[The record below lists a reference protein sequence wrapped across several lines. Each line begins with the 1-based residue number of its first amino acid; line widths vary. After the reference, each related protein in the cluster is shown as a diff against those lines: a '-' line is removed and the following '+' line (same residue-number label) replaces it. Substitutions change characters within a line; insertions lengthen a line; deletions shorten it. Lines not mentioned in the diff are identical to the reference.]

1 MWKDTTILFII
12 TIILFIFI
20 INIQKTVSSSAIITK
35 QDAANKINKSS
46 PFIVGLTYNIDKST
60 TTTTR
65 TMLRQKKHILLKHP
79 INNNKNNN
87 NNNNIAAPPSGICK
101 LDINTGNITLLEK
114 FLDVV
119 YVMETAYS
127 PEDQIY
133 YLLVNGFTLKR
144 FYLTNN
150 TFAKDDI
157 IVDISDC
164 DGGSSCFN
172 EVHFDLK
179 NKRLIATGVGYPN
192 GLANS
197 IVSIDIHTGKVKSL
211 VEFSVECGVYLEV
224 SNSKILILSIYIY
237 IYIY

>member
-20 INIQKTVSSSAIITK
+20 INIQSTVSSSAIITK
-35 QDAANKINKSS
+35 QDANKINKSS

-60 TTTTR
+60 TTR
-65 TMLRQKKHILLKHP
+65 TMLRQKKHVLLKHP
-79 INNNKNNN
+79 INNNNNNN

-224 SNSKILILSIYIY
+224 SNSKILILFYLHIYIY
-237 IYIY
+237 IY

>member
-20 INIQKTVSSSAIITK
+20 INIQSTVSSSAIITK
-35 QDAANKINKSS
+35 QDANKINKSS

-65 TMLRQKKHILLKHP
+65 TMLRQKKHVLLKHP
-79 INNNKNNN
+79 INNNN

-157 IVDISDC
+157 IVDTSDC

-224 SNSKILILSIYIY
+224 SNSKILNSFYLHIYIY
-237 IYIY
+237 IY